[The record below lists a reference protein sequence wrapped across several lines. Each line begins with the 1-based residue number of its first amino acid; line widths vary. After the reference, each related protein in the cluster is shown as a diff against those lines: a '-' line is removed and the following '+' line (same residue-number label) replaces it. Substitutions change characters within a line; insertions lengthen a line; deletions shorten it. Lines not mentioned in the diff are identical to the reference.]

1 MGYLARFSSQKK
13 QIYREIVLPLIDA
26 AFRRTKITFFAYGQ
40 TGSGKTYTMLGDTNK
55 EDGIKLPGLY
65 ILAADEIF
73 RYLERVRS
81 HREMK
86 SLGKY

>member
-1 MGYLARFSSQKK
+1 
-13 QIYREIVLPLIDA
+13 VLPLIDA

-40 TGSGKTYTMLGDTNK
+40 TGSGKTYTMLGDSNR

-73 RYLERVRS
+73 RYLERVKLKR
-81 HREMK
+81 R
-86 SLGKY
+86 G